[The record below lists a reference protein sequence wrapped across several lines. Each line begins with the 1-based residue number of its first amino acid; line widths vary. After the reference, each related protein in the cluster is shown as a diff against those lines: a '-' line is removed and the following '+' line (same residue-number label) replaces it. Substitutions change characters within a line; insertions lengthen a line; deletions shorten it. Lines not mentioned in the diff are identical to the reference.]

1 MVGPGAMDEALEAA
15 EAVEGTELEG
25 ILVTLLRVI
34 GAIMVLAGLG
44 LWLFTSMSI
53 LWTPAL
59 LIIVGIVFITIP
71 GLAFELLGA

>member
-1 MVGPGAMDEALEAA
+1 MDEALEAA

-25 ILVTLLRVI
+25 ILVMLLRVI

-44 LWLFTSMSI
+44 LWLFTSMGI